1 MEIPAQQREH
11 EGVRMIKKLRLVTIL
26 LAITTL
32 ISSVAATAKKGTKAT
47 EPGREITRTDN
58 PVLWRSPGDIR
69 SRNLFFGPGGEAH
82 APRAN
87 FTFVKEDLEGTNPKF
102 DVHDENGVKWKVKLG
117 AEARP
122 ETVASRLVWAVGYSA
137 NEDYF
142 MPVLHV
148 ENLPAHLHRGQNQV
162 GPGGTLHNVRLK
174 RYLKDEKKVGD
185 WQWRSNAFTGT
196 RELNGLRV
204 MMALINNWDLKDG
217 NNAVYEVKHSEGSQG
232 PEHVYMISDLGA
244 SFGTTGRSWTHAG
257 SKGNLR
263 AYSHSKFISK
273 VTERYVDFNFPTRPA
288 MIFIF
293 TPGEFISR
301 LGLRWIG
308 KDIPREDARWIG
320 QLLAQLSP
328 EQVRDAF
335 RAAGYQSE
343 ELEGF
348 TKVVEERIAQL
359 NKF

>member
-122 ETVASRLVWAVGYSA
+122 ETVASRLVWAVGYYT

-142 MPVLHV
+142 LPVLRV
-148 ENLPAHLHRGQNQV
+148 KDMPAHL
-162 GPGGTLHNVRLK
+162 K
-174 RYLKDEKKVGD
+174 R
-185 WQWRSNAFTGT
+185 RRTA
-196 RELNGLRV
+196 
-204 MMALINNWDLKDG
+204 
-217 NNAVYEVKHSEGSQG
+217 
-232 PEHVYMISDLGA
+232 
-244 SFGTTGRSWTHAG
+244 
-257 SKGNLR
+257 
-263 AYSHSKFISK
+263 KFIEADGS
-273 VTERYVDFNFPTRPA
+273 
-288 MIFIF
+288 M
-293 TPGEFISR
+293 
-301 LGLRWIG
+301 
-308 KDIPREDARWIG
+308 
-320 QLLAQLSP
+320 
-328 EQVRDAF
+328 
-335 RAAGYQSE
+335 
-343 ELEGF
+343 
-348 TKVVEERIAQL
+348 
-359 NKF
+359 